1 MKYSWMIP
9 AVGLLLVTGCEQ
21 TSEKSELAQPK
32 SEIEKV
38 CGRSYTG
45 IQGARDKMMQALT
58 AEQQEQV
65 PPLFP
70 KADFIDACKG
80 LDEATAKCLD
90 PNWATVAADDC
101 GPLLEKLPEDTKK
114 KLQSLGEEK
123 KDEAEGEADE
133 GEAEGGDAEGEA
145 TEGGSAGDKV
155 QEALGGG

>member
-1 MKYSWMIP
+1 MKRVLLIP
-9 AVGLLLVTGCEQ
+9 AALLLFTTGCEQ
-21 TSEKSELAQPK
+21 TSEKTQLAQPK

-58 AEQQEQV
+58 EEQQKQV

-90 PNWATVAADDC
+90 PNWATVAADEC

-114 KLQSLGEEK
+114 KLQSLGDEK
-123 KDEAEGEADE
+123 KPEEGEGAE
-133 GEAEGGDAEGEA
+133 GEAEGAEGESA
-145 TEGGSAGDKV
+145 EGEGGSTGDKV